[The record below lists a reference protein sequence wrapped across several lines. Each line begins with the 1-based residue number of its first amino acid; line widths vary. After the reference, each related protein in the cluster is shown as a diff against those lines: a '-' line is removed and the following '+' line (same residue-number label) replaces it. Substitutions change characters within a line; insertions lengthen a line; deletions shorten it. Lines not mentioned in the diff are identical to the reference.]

1 MNVSGS
7 SNSTPSTLT
16 DELENVLNL
25 FLEEGPTVADF
36 GVLIEAVCVGF
47 GQKHANELQEK
58 NDKIAALSAALATK
72 NEELAAKDEQI
83 RVLER
88 KKPRR
93 RRQIKLQHCRAE

>member
-16 DELENVLNL
+16 DELENGLNL
-25 FLEEGPTVADF
+25 IVEAGGDFGDFLE
-36 GVLIEAVCVGF
+36 AVFLGF
-47 GQKHANELQEK
+47 EQKHANELQEK

-88 KKPRR
+88 KKTRR

>member
-25 FLEEGPTVADF
+25 FLEEGTVADF
-36 GVLIEAVCVGF
+36 GVLVETIFVAFE
-47 GQKHANELQEK
+47 QKHANELQEK

-83 RVLER
+83 RVLEEKN
-88 KKPRR
+88 KKEKANK
-93 RRQIKLQHCRAE
+93 IAAL

>member
-83 RVLER
+83 RVLEEKN
-88 KKPRR
+88 KKEKANK
-93 RRQIKLQHCRAE
+93 IAAL

>member
-25 FLEEGPTVADF
+25 MVEEGTLSDL
-36 GVLIEAVCVGF
+36 GVFVEAVFVGF
-47 GQKHANELQEK
+47 EQKHANELQEK

-72 NEELAAKDEQI
+72 NEELAAKDERI
-83 RVLER
+83 RVLEEKN
-88 KKPRR
+88 KKEKENK
-93 RRQIKLQHCRAE
+93 IAAL

>member
-16 DELENVLNL
+16 DELENALNL
-25 FLEEGPTVADF
+25 IVEEGGNFGDFLE
-36 GVLIEAVCVGF
+36 AVFVGL

-72 NEELAAKDEQI
+72 NEELAAKDERI
-83 RVLER
+83 RVLEEKN
-88 KKPRR
+88 KKEKENK
-93 RRQIKLQHCRAE
+93 IAAL